1 MRLLLLGRGMSSF
14 PGSSSCEGENYW
26 TGRFGLRSSGRTQL
40 VMRMTLMGSLETCN
54 FFLCAIEFV
63 FVMSAWM
70 GPKLWTW

>member
-1 MRLLLLGRGMSSF
+1 
-14 PGSSSCEGENYW
+14 
-26 TGRFGLRSSGRTQL
+26 
-40 VMRMTLMGSLETCN
+40 MGSLETCN